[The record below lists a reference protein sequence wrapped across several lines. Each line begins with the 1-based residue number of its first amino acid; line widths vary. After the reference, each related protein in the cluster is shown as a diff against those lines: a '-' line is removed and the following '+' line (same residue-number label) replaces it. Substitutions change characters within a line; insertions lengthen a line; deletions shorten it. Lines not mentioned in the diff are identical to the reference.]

1 MWYIASVG
9 YQTWKLTRIDFVSM
23 NPILHRVN
31 CDGLKANRETY
42 CTCSKIWRASQSF
55 ISTFHIFFFLSPLK
69 YARRNSYR
77 IIDLSVVKRVHRKLT
92 ITRGRRM
99 DHDRITP
106 ISSASAQLSGYRE
119 CDRLSRCIGIN
130 WNRLEILL
138 LANTTKHDNPVT
150 WAFIS
155 KDFPIFSWYQEQ

>member
-1 MWYIASVG
+1 MTDWK
-9 YQTWKLTRIDFVSM
+9 QTEKRIVRVRKFDELVS
-23 NPILHRVN
+23 PLFRRSI
-31 CDGLKANRETY
+31 Y
-42 CTCSKIWRASQSF
+42 
-55 ISTFHIFFFLSPLK
+55 IFFFSPVK

-92 ITRGRRM
+92 ITRDRRM

-106 ISSASAQLSGYRE
+106 ISSASAQSSGYRE

-130 WNRLEILL
+130 WNRLEIPL

-155 KDFPIFSWYQEQ
+155 KDFPISSWYQEQ

>member
-1 MWYIASVG
+1 MKIDENRFRFYESNLASG
-9 YQTWKLTRIDFVSM
+9 KLWRI
-23 NPILHRVN
+23 
-31 CDGLKANRETY
+31 E
-42 CTCSKIWRASQSF
+42 SKPRNVLYVFENLTSQSVF
-55 ISTFHIFFFLSPLK
+55 YFDVPYIFLFFLSLSLVK

-106 ISSASAQLSGYRE
+106 ISSASAQSSGYRE

-155 KDFPIFSWYQEQ
+155 KDFPISSWYQEQ